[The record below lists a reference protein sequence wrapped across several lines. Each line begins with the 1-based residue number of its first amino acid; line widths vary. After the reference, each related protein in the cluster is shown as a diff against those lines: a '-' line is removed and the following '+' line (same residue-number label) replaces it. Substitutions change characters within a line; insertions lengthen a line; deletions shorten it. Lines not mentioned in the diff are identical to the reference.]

1 MSKIWMAIIA
11 VQAIAI
17 LTLGGIQVARVLQ
30 GPAGPS
36 AAPAPL
42 PGDQAPASTLE
53 IPKSQMAAAIA
64 GFARPY
70 MPLMALIF
78 GSWFVQRKSKHPG
91 AKSAAELVLNNGA
104 GLLLGQL
111 LPLLS
116 R

>member
-1 MSKIWMAIIA
+1 MSKVWMAIIA

-17 LTLGGIQVARVLQ
+17 LVLGGIQVAKVLQ
-30 GPAGPS
+30 GPADQS

-53 IPKSQMAAAIA
+53 IPANHVPAAIA

-70 MPLMALIF
+70 VPLVSLIF
-78 GSWFVQRKSKHPG
+78 GSWVVQRRSKHPG

-104 GLLLGQL
+104 GMLLGQL

>member
-1 MSKIWMAIIA
+1 MSKVWMAIIA
-11 VQAIAI
+11 LQAIAI
-17 LTLGGIQVARVLQ
+17 LVLGGGQLVQTLR
-30 GPAGPS
+30 GPAGAD

-42 PGDQAPASTLE
+42 PGDVAPASTLE
-53 IPKSQMAAAIA
+53 IPRSHLPAAVA
-64 GFARPY
+64 GFFRPY
-70 MPLMALIF
+70 LPLLAVVV
-78 GSWFVQRKSKHPG
+78 GSWFVQRRSKSAG